1 MVKGLHITY
10 IRAMKK
16 TALILMLSAVMAGPA
31 LADWNMN
38 GVIIDCY
45 CTDTT
50 GGKVDVGEMACLQ
63 VDGKMFMAQCD
74 MSLNV
79 PIWRKVS
86 EGCMTSSFHLPASRP
101 GQFIILTQ

>member
-1 MVKGLHITY
+1 MIL
-10 IRAMKK
+10 AAL
-16 TALILMLSAVMAGPA
+16 TAVAGPA

-38 GVIIDCY
+38 GVTIDCY

-50 GGKVDVGEMACLQ
+50 GGKVDIGEMACLF

-86 EGCMTSSFHLPASRP
+86 DGCATSSLDLPASVPVRFAP
-101 GQFIILTQ
+101 LKG